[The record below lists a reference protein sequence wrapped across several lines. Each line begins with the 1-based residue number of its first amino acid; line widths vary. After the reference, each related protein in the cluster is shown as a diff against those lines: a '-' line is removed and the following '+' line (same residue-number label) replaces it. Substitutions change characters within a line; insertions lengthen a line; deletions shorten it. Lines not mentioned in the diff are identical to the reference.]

1 MPTQFDENGLGKFA
15 SDSLLYQEDVI
26 SLTDKLRN
34 DGVIPWFQAVAPL
47 HVKFYSLSHFLF
59 SPLTAPNILTI
70 EPLNLVYYLAILAIV
85 NQLALTL
92 FNRVT
97 GVLAMTVLALWPSF
111 LLHTTQLLRDPLLIV
126 AILVLV
132 LVIADWLNKDSVL
145 RGSLLATLA
154 AAFACATVWMVRLA
168 MWDVVRLIL
177 LMGVVLLVI
186 RSVRDRRFFPG
197 PVISVVVLSAV
208 ILLIPHWGALKSQQR
223 READAG
229 RTLIADQAAELSLW
243 KRIGRRRQAFADLK
257 KDDSYASA
265 SNIDNEVTLNTMSDL
280 VRYLPRAAAIGFFAP
295 FPNMWFAEG
304 SQVGRA
310 GRLVSGLETLITYVI
325 ELLALV
331 GLWQMRKSLAVW
343 LLAFT
348 VILGLTGLGFTVL
361 NIGSLYRFRYPF
373 LALMIVLAAGG
384 IGQVLSWRAIRNE
397 PSTRESTVAS

>member
-1 MPTQFDENGLGKFA
+1 
-15 SDSLLYQEDVI
+15 
-26 SLTDKLRN
+26 
-34 DGVIPWFQAVAPL
+34 
-47 HVKFYSLSHFLF
+47 
-59 SPLTAPNILTI
+59 
-70 EPLNLVYYLAILAIV
+70 
-85 NQLALTL
+85 
-92 FNRVT
+92 
-97 GVLAMTVLALWPSF
+97 
-111 LLHTTQLLRDPLLIV
+111 
-126 AILVLV
+126 
-132 LVIADWLNKDSVL
+132 
-145 RGSLLATLA
+145 
-154 AAFACATVWMVRLA
+154 MVRLA

-331 GLWQMRKSLAVW
+331 CLWQMRKSLAVW

-384 IGQVLSWRAIRNE
+384 IGQVLSWRAIRKE
-397 PSTRESTVAS
+397 PSTRESIVAS